1 MMALVLCMSACNS
14 DGINSYDSEAES
26 IPLPELS
33 EDEKLFAGR
42 IPMCFLIDDEAP
54 MSWDSRNDYSTPQ
67 MVRDVLTRMI
77 GHKCHII
84 GPSVAG
90 APNNY
95 PERNLPWQLRM
106 VHRSGMLSHAW
117 SIDNSDQMKA
127 DMDGMFTNRT
137 EITLQFMMDHGFRT
151 LSTVPD
157 PELVIKRIMD
167 NNDCMNR

>member
-1 MMALVLCMSACNS
+1 MRIKHAFISLASGMKKGRCISGCSIMMALVLCMSACNS
-14 DGINSYDSEAES
+14 DGVNSYDSEAES

-95 PERNLPWQLRM
+95 PE
-106 VHRSGMLSHAW
+106 
-117 SIDNSDQMKA
+117 
-127 DMDGMFTNRT
+127 
-137 EITLQFMMDHGFRT
+137 
-151 LSTVPD
+151 
-157 PELVIKRIMD
+157 LVIKRIMD